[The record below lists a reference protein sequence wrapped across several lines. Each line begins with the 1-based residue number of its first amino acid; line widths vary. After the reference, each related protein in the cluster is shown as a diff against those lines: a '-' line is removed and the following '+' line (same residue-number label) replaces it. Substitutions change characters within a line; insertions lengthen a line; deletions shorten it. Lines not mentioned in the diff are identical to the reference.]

1 MKKKILIFILL
12 FLYSCGYSPIYKNS
26 NIKDYEII
34 ISSLN
39 GDIAMNNLIKNE
51 IEIYSKKN
59 SSNRFIVELNS
70 TYSKRTISRDSS
82 GIASNYELMVVANFT
97 VGSENFIFKKKLN
110 VKKIADTLEQRNYEN
125 VIKKNFAVSIREK
138 LLIKLL
144 NRNDN

>member
-12 FLYSCGYSPIYKNS
+12 FIYSCGYSPIYKNS

-97 VGSENFIFKKKLN
+97 VGSENFIFKEKLN

-144 NRNDN
+144 NKNDN

>member
-70 TYSKRTISRDSS
+70 SYSKKTISKDNS
-82 GIASNYELMVVANFT
+82 GIASNYELVVIANFT
-97 VGSENFIFKKKLN
+97 MDTKKFTFKEKLN
-110 VKKIADTLEQRNYEN
+110 VKNMSDPLEQRNYEN
-125 VIKKNFAVSIREK
+125 IIKKNFAASIREK
-138 LLIKLL
+138 LLRKLL
-144 NRNDN
+144 N

>member
-97 VGSENFIFKKKLN
+97 VGSENFIFKEKLN

-125 VIKKNFAVSIREK
+125 LINKNFAVLIKKK

>member
-97 VGSENFIFKKKLN
+97 VGSENFIFKEKLN